1 LISHVHG
8 CAFVHVPKTGGTSI
22 ELALTGHDWIT
33 RSPEEYAVYLE
44 ERSRYNDRFGG
55 TLCEDDPD
63 YFRKRLEEKHAS
75 QAALRTL
82 LGEDRWRAYF
92 KFVFVRNPW
101 RRLLSIHAHG
111 RRDAPQRMPERF
123 RVWLAE
129 PEPVDHMGQ
138 PVFHQPVDRWEEFD
152 FVGRFERI
160 ESDFRLVAARLGISA
175 EAAGLPHER
184 HGSDGR
190 HCLDRYDRPARRR
203 VAEFFAEEI
212 ERFGY
217 RFDDDTERAEDPGS
231 SEAA

>member
-1 LISHVHG
+1 MISHVHG

-22 ELALTGHDWIT
+22 ELALTGYDWIT
-33 RSPEEYAVYLE
+33 GSPEEYAIYLR
-44 ERSRYNDRFGG
+44 ERSRYSDRFGG
-55 TLCEDDPD
+55 TLCDRDPD
-63 YFRKRLEEKHAS
+63 YFGNRLAEKHAS
-75 QAALRTL
+75 QAELRAA
-82 LGEDRWRAYF
+82 LGEERWRAYF
-92 KFVFVRNPW
+92 TFTFVRNPW
-101 RRLLSIHAHG
+101 ERLLSIHAHG

-123 RVWLAE
+123 SEWLAE

-138 PVFHQPVDRWEEFD
+138 PVLRHPVDRWEELD

-160 ESDFRLVAARLGISA
+160 ESDFRVVARQLGLTG
-175 EAAGLPHER
+175 EAVGLPHER

-190 HCLDRYDRPARRR
+190 HCLERYDRPARRR

-217 RFDDDTERAEDPGS
+217 RFDEAEERALEPGS